1 MGRSGDD
8 TAEIRLE
15 TMLETRDIRLE
26 PRPAGVVNRWRPRV
40 LCVLPLPEQL
50 ALVQLG
56 LEDSSLVAGAGGCT
70 RLDEAIAR
78 LPTETFDCA
87 FVGAAVV
94 ADWMAAL
101 TDYGLNL
108 PTIALVESDQDS
120 EMEDCWHLGVVD
132 CLALDQVNA
141 AQLRRCFTHLARMST
156 LERQNKTLSQNLQ
169 QLGERYQLTLDVSK
183 DGIWD
188 WAIAQ
193 QEIQGNRRLWEMLG
207 LSAEAQPLTFNDF
220 KARIHPLDYPV
231 TKEAFRR
238 YLQDRLEFSVETRLL
253 HGEGGYRDFWIRGQL
268 QRGNDSDNLRMY
280 GLISDITERKQGDRR
295 NRFLSQASSLLNAS
309 LDAQTTLENLAWL
322 AVPRIAD
329 WCILEINLKKT
340 GEPALVIS
348 HGNPL
353 KESLVQQFYYD
364 LKRQSIPPHSPQYAY
379 HLTPE
384 DKQQLHRQQGW
395 SLETLE
401 LLNFQ
406 SYVWIPLQVGALSL
420 GSIFFAWGGSGR
432 HCMAEDLALLQELA
446 YRATWS
452 IENTRL
458 YGERQAVYLDLQ
470 RAIAQLTTQQRRLKT
485 LQHLTTL
492 VNRRLTNI
500 PELLEGLV
508 GQICKDVPAAQVCSI
523 ALYDKKQ
530 EGDFFVVTDGLH
542 KQAIAISELLKQD
555 NNWLQQVY
563 QAGKPFLRDF
573 DVHDP
578 LPCSMAAVAIESV
591 ASGRLGVLVVGNWQI
606 AQAFSPEDCEFLSAV
621 GEEAAIAIDN
631 ARLIKTL
638 EQQNQELSE
647 TSRVKDLFLATV
659 SHELRTPMNAILGF
673 SQVLLRQRQNSLGKS
688 EQQILQRILSNG
700 RSLMALINDILDF
713 SQMKLSAL
721 KLMPSAFNLHALA
734 QDIVAELQSLADEKQ
749 LFLQLDNQLQDAQ
762 IIHDQKRLRQV
773 LINLVANAL
782 SFTQRGTVTIRLRDN
797 PGQEPEQ
804 IIIEVHDTGI
814 GIAPEH
820 LEHIFQEF
828 WQVQQDM
835 HRSKSGTGLGLAIT
849 YGLVQRMHGAIAV
862 ESDPG
867 KGSKFEV
874 TLPRILVLEE
884 DYFP

>member
-1 MGRSGDD
+1 MNRIGDETCETNGGNVGRLSSG
-8 TAEIRLE
+8 I
-15 TMLETRDIRLE
+15 
-26 PRPAGVVNRWRPRV
+26 GSRWIPHV
-40 LCVLPLPEQL
+40 LCLVSVPEQL
-50 ALVQLG
+50 AMLQAG
-56 LEDSSLVAGAGGCT
+56 LNGLSPAAGFQGCT
-70 RLDEAIAR
+70 HLDEAIALLQR
-78 LPTETFDCA
+78 EQFDCA
-87 FVGAAVV
+87 FVSAALM
-94 ADWMAAL
+94 ADWIAAL
-101 TDYGLNL
+101 KYAGSVL
-108 PTIALVESDQDS
+108 PTIALVGSDADPRI
-120 EMEDCWHLGVVD
+120 EDCWRLGVAD
-132 CLALDQVNA
+132 YLDITDVTV
-141 AQLRRCFTHLARMST
+141 AQLRRCFFHLHHLRQLT
-156 LERQNKTLSQNLQ
+156 QQNKSLTQNLQ
-169 QLGERYQLTLDVSK
+169 QVEERYQLTLDVSK

-207 LSAEAQPLTFNDF
+207 LSAQHFPLSFEDF
-220 KARIHPLDYPV
+220 KARIHPLDYQT
-231 TKEAFRR
+231 TKETFKR
-238 YLQDRLEFSVETRLL
+238 YLQERKEFSVEVRLR
-253 HGEGGYRDFWIRGQL
+253 HEGGEYRDFWIRGQL
-268 QRGNDSDNLRMY
+268 QRGNWSEQPHMY
-280 GLISDITERKQGDRR
+280 GLMSDITERKQGDRR

-309 LDAQTTLENLAWL
+309 LDSQATLENLAWL

-329 WCILEINLKKT
+329 WCILEIDLKKT
-340 GEPALVIS
+340 GDQAVVMS
-348 HGNPL
+348 HMNPL
-353 KESLVQQFYYD
+353 KDDYVQQFYQD
-364 LKRQSIPPHSPQYAY
+364 LQQSKTFPHSPQYAY
-379 HLTPE
+379 QLTE
-384 DKQQLHRQQGW
+384 GDKQRLHNQQGW

-420 GSIFFAWGGSGR
+420 GSIFFAWGESGR

-508 GQICKDVPAAQVCSI
+508 SQICKDVPTAQVCSI

-530 EGDFFVVTDGLH
+530 AGDFFVVTDGLH
-542 KQAIAISELLKQD
+542 KQAIAIAELLKQD
-555 NNWLQQVY
+555 RNWLRQVY
-563 QAGKPFLRDF
+563 QEGTPFLQDF
-573 DVHDP
+573 DAHAP

-591 ASGRLGVLVVGNWQI
+591 SSGRLGVLVIGNWQT
-606 AQAFSPEDCEFLSAV
+606 AQAFTLEDCEFLSAV

-638 EQQNQELSE
+638 EQQNQELIE

-673 SQVLLRQRQNSLGKS
+673 SQVLLRQRQNNLGKS

-713 SQMKLSAL
+713 SQMKLTEL
-721 KLMPSAFNLHALA
+721 KLLPSAFNLHDLT

-749 LFLQLDNQLQDAQ
+749 LLLQLDNQLRNAQ
-762 IIHDQKRLRQV
+762 VTHDQKRLRQV

-797 PGQEPEQ
+797 QDQ
-804 IIIEVHDTGI
+804 IMIEVQDTGI

-820 LEHIFQEF
+820 LAHIFQEF
-828 WQVQQDM
+828 WQVQQEM

-867 KGSKFEV
+867 KGSKFTV
-874 TLPRILVLEE
+874 TLPRILV
-884 DYFP
+884 F